1 LFFSFQLLPSALV
14 DAAVPALA
22 LAAVAITTKFVTA
35 RLATRTLG
43 IGERGR
49 LRAGAT
55 LAARGEFSIVIASLG
70 LPLTDGRELS
80 SVAAAFVLTT
90 AVASPLLAKYID
102 RRGATMTA
110 SGDGDR

>member
-14 DAAVPALA
+14 DAAGPAVALA
-22 LAAVAITTKFVTA
+22 VVAVATKFVTA
-35 RLATRTLG
+35 RVAARPLG
-43 IGERGR
+43 IGPRGR

-70 LPLTDGRELS
+70 SSMADGRDLS
-80 SVAAAFVLTT
+80 STAAAFVLTT

-102 RRGATMTA
+102 HRSA
-110 SGDGDR
+110 STSARHGNR